1 MMGWFRWLFICL
13 LAALIVGASDD
24 RALAKSYTFP
34 LVEIASQVNPDGSL
48 WITERRTYE
57 FSGPFSWAT
66 YTLERRGW
74 TGTTDVTVA
83 EGQKRYRRAT
93 SGEPGTF
100 QVSMTPSQM
109 EVKWHFRAQDERRT
123 FTIRYR
129 ALGVVTRYRD
139 TAELYWRF
147 VGTGW
152 EVPTDHVVIRTRIPG
167 ASKDALRAWGHGPL
181 NGTVTL
187 REGEVWLGVD
197 DLPGGEFVEGRIL
210 FPGRFVPGA
219 WLDNTD
225 ALPRILAE
233 EARWAREAN
242 LARLT
247 PWLNVAMFPVAIIG
261 ALAVWTILY
270 LRAGR
275 EHRVALDAPYLR
287 EPPARYPPAILGALL
302 RWGQPS
308 TIDFAATVLD
318 LARRGHLTIQQ
329 ETNGRPVY
337 RFMRAVTSII
347 ELPQSEQLALEL
359 LFRWGSGYQGI
370 TDAEF
375 RSAVRNQSSAGDLFR
390 GWQRAVE
397 TEVRGFGFFDEA
409 SRRLQGSLAR
419 VTGFAIFGGVV
430 LTLIAVIGL
439 RIPLFTGIVALPLA
453 GLILSGL
460 RGPLARRTVEGATHL
475 AEWRAFRRFLCDFS
489 TLMDVTPPAIVLWE
503 VYLPYAVSLGVAER
517 VIRQFPVVYGDAA
530 ASHAPS
536 WYVSS
541 RGLDGAIRPDHGLA
555 GLTSVSRALSR
566 SLVFSGW
573 MSSSS
578 SGRGGGFS
586 RGSSSSSS
594 GSRGG
599 GGSGGRAG

>member
-1 MMGWFRWLFICL
+1 
-13 LAALIVGASDD
+13 
-24 RALAKSYTFP
+24 
-34 LVEIASQVNPDGSL
+34 
-48 WITERRTYE
+48 
-57 FSGPFSWAT
+57 
-66 YTLERRGW
+66 LERRGW
-74 TGTTDVTVA
+74 TGIADVSVA

-100 QVSMTPSQM
+100 QVSMTPTQM
-109 EVKWHFRAQDERRT
+109 EVKWHFRAEDERRT

-129 ALGVVTRYRD
+129 AEGVVTRYRD

-147 VGTGW
+147 VGTGR
-152 EVPTDHVVIRTRIPG
+152 EAPAAHVVIRARIPG
-167 ASKDALRAWGHGPL
+167 APKDALRAWGHGPP

-187 REGEVWLGVD
+187 RAGEVWLGVD
-197 DLPGGEFVEGRIL
+197 DLPAGEFVEGRIL
-210 FPGRFVPGA
+210 FPARLVPGVRLA
-219 WLDNTD
+219 DTD

-242 LARLT
+242 LERLT

-261 ALAVWTILY
+261 ALTVWFILY
-270 LRAGR
+270 LRAGK

-287 EPPARYPPAILGALL
+287 EPPARYLPAILGALL
-302 RWGQPS
+302 RWGRPS

-318 LARRGHLTIQQ
+318 LARRGHLTIRQ

-337 RFMRAVTSII
+337 RFIRAVTSIS
-347 ELPQSEQLALEL
+347 ELPQSEQQALEL
-359 LFRWGSGYQGI
+359 LFRWGSGYHGI

-375 RSAVRNQSSAGDLFR
+375 RSAVLHQSAAGDLFR

-397 TEVRGFGFFDEA
+397 TEAQGFGFFDEA
-409 SRRLQGSLAR
+409 SRRQQGRLAR
-419 VTGFAIFGGVV
+419 VPGFAILGGVV

-460 RGPLARRTVEGATHL
+460 RGPLARRTTEGATQL
-475 AEWRAFRRFLCDFS
+475 AEWRAFRRFLSDFS
-489 TLMDVTPPAIVLWE
+489 ALQDVPPPAIAVWE
-503 VYLPYAVSLGVAER
+503 IYLPYAVSLGVADR
-517 VIRQFPVVYGDAA
+517 VIRQFPAVYGDAA
-530 ASHAPS
+530 GTHAPS

-541 RGLDGAIRPDHGLA
+541 RGLGAIGPEQGFAD
-555 GLTSVSRALSR
+555 LTSVSRSLSR
-566 SLVFSGW
+566 SLFFSGW

-586 RGSSSSSS
+586 RGSSSSSG